1 MLEIRFQLTLATKV
15 RIIKELTFVHRET
28 RSRCN
33 LRSVM
38 SEFNRRMEET
48 SARVNRTVSNAAER
62 LEKESADLISYL
74 NREVVPAVRNQSSKA
89 LRVAAE
95 KLRNFADFMDQ
106 HKTTDETKKP

>member
-1 MLEIRFQLTLATKV
+1 
-15 RIIKELTFVHRET
+15 
-28 RSRCN
+28 
-33 LRSVM
+33 M

-62 LEKESADLISYL
+62 LEKDGADLITYL

-89 LRVAAE
+89 LRIAAE

-106 HKTTDETKKP
+106 NKTPDETKKP